1 MKDKTPHPQLTRWL
15 MAPVRAALS
24 RPPSPPGP
32 WVPHLCPEMFFVVAC
47 VLTGME
53 AWDRRLPETQL
64 SHYGTSFSLEGG
76 STPWLEVIKKKLSVL
91 KGPSLP

>member
-1 MKDKTPHPQLTRWL
+1 
-15 MAPVRAALS
+15 
-24 RPPSPPGP
+24 
-32 WVPHLCPEMFFVVAC
+32 MFFVVAC